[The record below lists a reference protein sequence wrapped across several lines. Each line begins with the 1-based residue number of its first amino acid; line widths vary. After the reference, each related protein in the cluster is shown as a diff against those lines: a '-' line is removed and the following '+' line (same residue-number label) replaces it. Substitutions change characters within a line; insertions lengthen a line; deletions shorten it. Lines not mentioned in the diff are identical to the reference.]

1 MIEATLEVDAGPI
14 YLQKDLVLGGYELN
28 AEIREKQVVL
38 SMDMGLD
45 IVESLSTVPAPKMQR
60 GEESFY
66 PKRSPADSRI
76 DISKSLDDQ
85 FNLLRT
91 VDNNE
96 YPAFF
101 EINGRRYMIKIE
113 EIKN

>member
-1 MIEATLEVDAGPI
+1 MVKIAILTTANQWLCQ
-14 YLQKDLVLGGYELN
+14 Y
-28 AEIREKQVVL
+28 
-38 SMDMGLD
+38 
-45 IVESLSTVPAPKMQR
+45 
-60 GEESFY
+60 
-66 PKRSPADSRI
+66 SP

-101 EINGRRYMIKIE
+101 EINGRRYVIKIE